1 VAQSQ
6 NLNNYKIQKNNNQ
19 GKTSDEEKKIL
30 NLSQSVLMNKTY
42 LPIQNEEKT

>member
-1 VAQSQ
+1 MAQSQ